1 MSCAGGLLY
10 AGGRYVSWCDH
21 FGKLWGQR
29 PLKGGDAECI
39 WAVEGR
45 TEVFSDGGGGV
56 KQRGLGGQRNAWEA
70 VTLFR
75 NLADCHSG
83 QCGENLGKFT
93 QQYIFDLCPF
103 LHVILQ

>member
-45 TEVFSDGGGGV
+45 TEVFSDGGGG
-56 KQRGLGGQRNAWEA
+56 G
-70 VTLFR
+70 
-75 NLADCHSG
+75 
-83 QCGENLGKFT
+83 
-93 QQYIFDLCPF
+93 
-103 LHVILQ
+103 